1 MANYENI
8 KDYGFDKLTPN
19 RQREI
24 ASMGGKASQRK
35 KKQQKKLKEI
45 FQTIGA
51 LEVTDK
57 ALFEKMEKMGIP
69 KDEITWGA
77 AVAVSTILNAIR
89 KNDIKT
95 VAFILKMIDED
106 EGKDSKNAFD
116 EFMNGN

>member
-1 MANYENI
+1 MANYDNI
-8 KDYGFDKLTPN
+8 KDYGFDKLTAN

-45 FQTIGA
+45 FQLVGS
-51 LEVTDK
+51 LNVTDRT
-57 ALFEKMEKMGIP
+57 LLEKIKKMGIP
-69 KDEITWGA
+69 EDDITWNT

-95 VAFILKMIDED
+95 VEFVLKMMDEED
-106 EGKDSKNAFD
+106 GKEKNAFD
-116 EFMNGN
+116 EFMNGM